1 MQAIRQIYESLPDVI
16 RVPAEL
22 RRRKV
27 EVIILPL
34 DENEAEAVKKTA
46 RPQFGNARGQV
57 TMSDDFDAPLNE
69 FQAETKQLDANGY
82 PLGFFEETF
91 GSIPDLPKRE
101 AQPALQSREEVE

>member
-16 RVPAEL
+16 NVPAEL

-34 DENEAEAVKKTA
+34 DENETEIVAETV

-57 TMSDDFDAPLNE
+57 TLSDDFNEPLE
-69 FQAETKQLDANGY
+69 DFAEY
-82 PLGFFEETF
+82 MPE
-91 GSIPDLPKRE
+91 
-101 AQPALQSREEVE
+101 

>member
-16 RVPAEL
+16 NVPAEL

-34 DENEAEAVKKTA
+34 DESETETIAEKP

-57 TMSDDFDAPLNE
+57 TMSDDFDEPLE
-69 FQAETKQLDANGY
+69 DFADYMPE
-82 PLGFFEETF
+82 
-91 GSIPDLPKRE
+91 
-101 AQPALQSREEVE
+101 

>member
-16 RVPAEL
+16 NVPAEL

-34 DENEAEAVKKTA
+34 DEDETEVVAEKP

-57 TMSDDFDAPLNE
+57 TMSDDFDQPLE
-69 FQAETKQLDANGY
+69 DFAEY
-82 PLGFFEETF
+82 VPE
-91 GSIPDLPKRE
+91 
-101 AQPALQSREEVE
+101 

>member
-16 RVPAEL
+16 SVPSEM

-34 DENEAEAVKKTA
+34 DEGEIEIVAETA

-57 TMSDDFDAPLNE
+57 IMSDDFDAPLE
-69 FQAETKQLDANGY
+69 DFAEYMPEK
-82 PLGFFEETF
+82 
-91 GSIPDLPKRE
+91 
-101 AQPALQSREEVE
+101 

>member
-16 RVPAEL
+16 NVPAEL

-34 DENEAEAVKKTA
+34 DENEIQIAAETA

-57 TMSDDFDAPLNE
+57 TMSDDFNQPLE
-69 FQAETKQLDANGY
+69 DFAEY
-82 PLGFFEETF
+82 MPE
-91 GSIPDLPKRE
+91 
-101 AQPALQSREEVE
+101 